1 MKGKDMTQGI
11 AAEQLHSIVTRI
23 ETLEERKADIV
34 GDIRDVY
41 TEAKLNG
48 FDPKIIRQIVRL
60 RKLDRAEREEQ
71 EALLELYTHALGMTA
86 DADL

>member
-1 MKGKDMTQGI
+1 MTKGI
-11 AAEQLHSIVTRI
+11 AAEQLQSIIHRI
-23 ETLEERKADIV
+23 ENLEESKAEIV
-34 GDIRDVY
+34 ADIRDVY

-48 FDPKIIRQIVRL
+48 YDPKIIRQIVRL

-71 EALLELYTHALGMTA
+71 EAVLALYTHALGMTA

>member
-1 MKGKDMTQGI
+1 MKGNDMTQGI
-11 AAEQLHSIVTRI
+11 AAEQLQSIIRRI
-23 ETLEERKADIV
+23 ENLEESKAEIV
-34 GDIRDVY
+34 ADIRDVY

-60 RKLDRAEREEQ
+60 RKLDKAEREEQ
-71 EALLELYTHALGMTA
+71 EALLDLYTHALGMTA

>member
-1 MKGKDMTQGI
+1 MTQGI
-11 AAEQLHSIVTRI
+11 AAEQLQSIIRRI
-23 ETLEERKADIV
+23 ENLEESKAEIV
-34 GDIRDVY
+34 ADIRDVY

-60 RKLDRAEREEQ
+60 RKLDKAEREEQ
-71 EALLELYTHALGMTA
+71 EALLDLYTHALGMTA